1 MPDTHTHTHTRAHTH
16 TKMLRVCVVDSQEV
30 GGKGLYGD
38 EILPFLSKMDV
49 VVMLRGPSFKDS
61 DASLSL
67 SKILET
73 YAGVPMSHMFVRN
86 KDSTHST
93 VVANS
98 TSAKLARWHALEDG
112 SLHLLISVLG
122 DTEKHVAL
130 RAAPWTSD
138 TEHTDTFFYGAEAD
152 AVVALVASDSP
163 GQTISYTDSNRA
175 STEAMDRWGRSVHY
189 IALSGDTHVTA
200 APISLKT
207 HHPAVDDDDD
217 FDAMGDTVHRK
228 TAVPVEIQ
236 VRFAAAS
243 EAE

>member
-1 MPDTHTHTHTRAHTH
+1 MVRI
-16 TKMLRVCVVDSQEV
+16 CVVDSKEV

-49 VVMLRGPSFKDS
+49 VVMLRAPTFKDK

-67 SKILET
+67 SKILEA
-73 YAGVPMSHMFVRN
+73 YSGVPMSHMFVGN
-86 KDSTHST
+86 QDGTHST
-93 VVANS
+93 VVTNS
-98 TSAKLARWHALEDG
+98 TRAKLARWHALEDG

-122 DTEKHVAL
+122 EPGRQVGI

-138 TEHTDTFFYGAEAD
+138 TENTDTFFYGAEAD

-163 GQTISYTDSNRA
+163 VETISYTDGERA
-175 STEAMDRWGRSVHY
+175 STEAMNKWGRSVHC
-189 IALSGDTHVTA
+189 IAMSGDTKVTA

-217 FDAMGDTVHRK
+217 FDEMGDTSHRK
-228 TAVPVEIQ
+228 AAVPVEIQ
-236 VRFAAAS
+236 VKFVSVSQAD
-243 EAE
+243 